1 MEPSRYVEK
10 NPESRRASLANDV
23 ANKLVTFIQE
33 NNYTPGTRIPS
44 EFELAEH
51 FEVGRGTIREA
62 VKLLISR
69 NVLEIRPAKGTF
81 VCENPG
87 ITMDPLGLQFV
98 QDKKKMIR
106 DLLDLRVVLESYA
119 IRNTVYNAS
128 EEEIARLKQYADT
141 IEANQDNNAVCVE
154 NDIAFHKCIAESC
167 GNSAISIVLPIIRTG
182 MEHFNQMNFEREWH
196 NVNKGHYAIIE
207 AIELKKPL
215 LAEAEIVKHLN
226 YVLEKMKEMD

>member
-51 FEVGRGTIREA
+51 FKVGRGTIREA

-106 DLLDLRVVLESYA
+106 DLLDLRVVLVTLA
-119 IRNTVYNAS
+119 IEPMVNVGTADVIELNDGWTVKTADGSLSAHYENTVALTSNGVLILT
-128 EEEIARLKQYADT
+128 E
-141 IEANQDNNAVCVE
+141 VE
-154 NDIAFHKCIAESC
+154 
-167 GNSAISIVLPIIRTG
+167 
-182 MEHFNQMNFEREWH
+182 
-196 NVNKGHYAIIE
+196 KGF
-207 AIELKKPL
+207 
-215 LAEAEIVKHLN
+215 
-226 YVLEKMKEMD
+226 